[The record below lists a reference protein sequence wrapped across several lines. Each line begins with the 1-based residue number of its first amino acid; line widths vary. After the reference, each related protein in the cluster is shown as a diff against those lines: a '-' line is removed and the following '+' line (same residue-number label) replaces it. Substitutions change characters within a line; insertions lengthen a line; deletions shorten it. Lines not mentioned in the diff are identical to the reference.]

1 MTLFRPD
8 LVYPRGATFRQ
19 CIGLV
24 FWWLGLYFAVMCVLF
39 GVAAT
44 LPIFIFGNSAQG
56 FEILGK
62 CCAGGAIWWI
72 LGRAFLNL
80 FSAR

>member
-8 LVYPRGATFRQ
+8 LVYPRGATVWQ
-19 CIGLV
+19 CAGLV
-24 FWWLGLYFAVMCVLF
+24 FWWLGLYFSTMCVLF

-44 LPIFIFGNSAQG
+44 LPIFMFGNPAQG

-62 CCAGGAIWWI
+62 CSAAGALLWI